1 VGREEEWIWV
11 VVRLNMIKMLCMKF
25 LKNSLKKKKRKAGN
39 RSTFNSST
47 RGQRTEGRWPRAVYF
62 YALKIKMVSSRRAK
76 VSKG

>member
-1 VGREEEWIWV
+1 MDLGGGEVEYDQNALHEI
-11 VVRLNMIKMLCMKF
+11 
-25 LKNSLKKKKRKAGN
+25 LKEFIKKKKRKAGN